1 MINITEIEAVIQMAV
16 APAFLL
22 TGIGAILTVM
32 ATRLTRIVDRFRVL
46 NEGENLIVKKKDK
59 ADEVLSLI
67 CRARWTHIAILLTT
81 ISALLICVLIAM
93 IFIATE
99 VNFNLDQY
107 LSMLFIL
114 AMATLIFGLLSFLR
128 EVSLSKGVINIKKR
142 PYRQNN

>member
-1 MINITEIEAVIQMAV
+1 MINFNEIAVVIQMAV

-46 NEGENLIVKKKDK
+46 NEGKKFTVKKKDK
-59 ADEVLSLI
+59 NEELLSLMS
-67 CRARWTHIAILLTT
+67 RAKWNHIAIFLTT

-107 LSMLFIL
+107 LSILFIV
-114 AMATLIFGLLSFLR
+114 AMTALILGLLSFLR
-128 EVSLSKGVINIKKR
+128 EVSLSKGVINIKKLSL
-142 PYRQNN
+142 